1 MQLKH
6 DYLREQL
13 QKVEW
18 KALFLKK
25 KERKKKRANI
35 IQSDFLNK
43 LINQVLSVEHFTL
56 NYTPKSQTCAKE
68 NHFLSP

>member
-6 DYLREQL
+6 DYLPEQL

-18 KALFLKK
+18 KALFLKEK
-25 KERKKKRANI
+25 KKKKRANI

-56 NYTPKSQTCAKE
+56 NYTPKARTRAKE
-68 NHFLSP
+68 NHFLGP

>member
-6 DYLREQL
+6 DYLPEQQL

-25 KERKKKRANI
+25 KKQEKKRANI

-56 NYTPKSQTCAKE
+56 N
-68 NHFLSP
+68 